1 MSFDEKSFDENIH
14 ALIRLSDTIEE
25 LQFTA
30 VSLQGD
36 AAADPT
42 EFRDLLN
49 QIHLMSL
56 QRVSA
61 RLRVQKI
68 REILRRRRRG
78 VSYTVQSVQEE
89 IQHLMNFFLAP
100 QGVPARIILPKSIP
114 LTPRQP
120 LWAYQGYVVPGNGG
134 YNIPVLELSQVQLES
149 LASMYM
155 YKRNGGDITRLAQAA
170 MRVKFLKEV
179 LEALN
184 ATANV
189 PLTPPAAAN
198 ILKPTTLRF

>member
-1 MSFDEKSFDENIH
+1 MSLDENIH
-14 ALIRLSDTIEE
+14 ALIRMSDTIDE

-30 VSLQGD
+30 DSLQGH
-36 AAADPT
+36 AVVEQARFA
-42 EFRDLLN
+42 DLLQ
-49 QIHLMSL
+49 QIHLLSL

-68 REILRRRRRG
+68 LRRQG
-78 VSYTVQSVQEE
+78 ASYTVQTVGTE
-89 IQHLMNFFLAP
+89 IQQKMEFSLAP
-100 QGVPARIILPKSIP
+100 QGVPARIILPTSIR
-114 LTPRQP
+114 LTPRQVV
-120 LWAYQGYVVPGNGG
+120 WTYQGYVVPGDGG

-149 LASMYM
+149 LTSIYGRDPNSGEIM
-155 YKRNGGDITRLAQAA
+155 RLILAA
-170 MRVKFLKEV
+170 MRVKYLKEV

-189 PLTPPAAAN
+189 RLTPPAAAN